1 MKKLSENK
9 NSRKVLA
16 VAAAAVTAAAIGL
29 SACSAQAQSPGTIV
43 VQNQD
48 VSANQLTVSGKE
60 EVRVVP
66 DMAEIVFSIRTQKPT
81 AQECQQENAKNLND
95 TIEKLKSLGVD
106 ERSIQTSAYGL
117 DPIYNW
123 NSDTRE
129 ITGYEMNT
137 QLTVSDIPIDEAG
150 SIMSQSVVAGVNSID
165 NVSYFCSTYDES
177 YQEALKKAIEMAKGK
192 ASAMAEA
199 SGRTLGEVS
208 NVEEYGYNPYAR
220 YTGYMSGG
228 SARNEM
234 AMETAA
240 AAMDMGVMAGEISVE
255 AQVSVTFN
263 LQ

>member
-9 NSRKVLA
+9 NSRKALA

-129 ITGYEMNT
+129 ITG
-137 QLTVSDIPIDEAG
+137 
-150 SIMSQSVVAGVNSID
+150 
-165 NVSYFCSTYDES
+165 
-177 YQEALKKAIEMAKGK
+177 
-192 ASAMAEA
+192 
-199 SGRTLGEVS
+199 
-208 NVEEYGYNPYAR
+208 
-220 YTGYMSGG
+220 
-228 SARNEM
+228 
-234 AMETAA
+234 
-240 AAMDMGVMAGEISVE
+240 
-255 AQVSVTFN
+255 
-263 LQ
+263 